1 MTMYRYTDRTMTL
14 PELRA
19 ALPQISLPARPTPE
33 TLAPL
38 GVTVIPD
45 PEPDAV
51 ALLAE
56 ARAVRLAELD
66 AAFEYAQRQ
75 SHFCSP
81 ALGFEVDATERANR
95 DVAGLITLLQ
105 STGQAATTL
114 CDYGNVMRQATLEQL
129 KTLQLELLVYGQM
142 LYARKW
148 ALRTAINSAENAET
162 IRAVEIEFDTL
173 PAPTLTLGAA

>member
-66 AAFEYAQRQ
+66 AAFEAAQRQ
-75 SHFCSP
+75 GHFCSP
-81 ALGFEVDATERANR
+81 SLGFEVDANERANR
-95 DVAGLITLLQ
+95 DVAGLITVLRA
-105 STGQAATTL
+105 TGQAATTF